1 MDQSKSLEKVPQ
13 LQEILE
19 ETKKFWRLLWNLLET
34 F

>member
-19 ETKKFWRLLWNLLET
+19 ETKSSGAICGIC
-34 F
+34 